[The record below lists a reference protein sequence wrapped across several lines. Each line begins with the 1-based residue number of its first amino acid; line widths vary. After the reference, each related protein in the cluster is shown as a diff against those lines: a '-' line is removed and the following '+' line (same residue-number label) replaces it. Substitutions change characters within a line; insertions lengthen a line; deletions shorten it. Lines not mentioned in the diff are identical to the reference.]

1 MIQHL
6 NHLELLSGNSKVKK
20 FNLKK
25 KVVCL
30 TSYNKFSAQIADK
43 YCDLILVGDSV
54 GMAYYGDKSTR
65 FVSMQEIIRHG
76 KSVRQGVKN
85 AILVVD
91 MPYGTYKNSPEAV
104 KNAKKIVKET
114 KCDAVKIEGGY
125 EVSLIAKN
133 IIKNK
138 INVMGHI
145 GLQPQKIKKNDHY
158 RVIGHTFSEQ
168 EKLFKDIDCL
178 QKAGVFSIV
187 VEAVKNKVSN
197 QLVKKSKVPIIGIG
211 ASKNCHGQVLVL
223 EDMLGMFEK
232 VPKFVKRYSNLNR
245 YIEKAIQKYS
255 KDVRNEKFPSTQNI
269 YK

>member
-1 MIQHL
+1 
-6 NHLELLSGNSKVKK
+6 
-20 FNLKK
+20 
-25 KVVCL
+25 
-30 TSYNKFSAQIADK
+30 
-43 YCDLILVGDSV
+43 
-54 GMAYYGDKSTR
+54 
-65 FVSMQEIIRHG
+65 
-76 KSVRQGVKN
+76 
-85 AILVVD
+85 
-91 MPYGTYKNSPEAV
+91 
-104 KNAKKIVKET
+104 
-114 KCDAVKIEGGY
+114 
-125 EVSLIAKN
+125 
-133 IIKNK
+133 
-138 INVMGHI
+138 MGHI

-197 QLVKKSKVPIIGIG
+197 QLVRKSKVPIIGIG
-211 ASKNCHGQVLVL
+211 ASKNCHGQILVL